1 MSFQSDQLR
10 VTGRRKKAVE
20 SRTPRPRSCLGD
32 SWPLASFSSADSR
45 SSKTRY
51 ALVTAARNE
60 SAHLERLIRS
70 VASQTI
76 LPVLWIIVSDAS
88 ADSTDE
94 IVTKCAV
101 RFPWIKLLRMNEPGE
116 RDFGRKALCFNAGWQ
131 HVREIPFDVIANVDA
146 DVSFAP
152 DYIAV
157 LLSKFEASSDLGIAG
172 TPHSDGSYVS
182 FGHRWADLNYVSGQF
197 QMFRRTCLED
207 VGGYLPV
214 REGGIDTIAVM
225 MAKAKGWKTQTFV
238 DQTFSHH
245 RKMGTWAG
253 SSRYLCFREGYRDY
267 LLGNHPLWQFV
278 RSLFLMSQTP
288 IILGGLLYWFG
299 YLLAFVSRRKKAM
312 PWNCVRLRRHEQMQR
327 LPAIGRGIFSQ
338 VFRCVPQIH
347 LSRYRKTG
355 V

>member
-10 VTGRRKKAVE
+10 LTGRRKKAVE

-32 SWPLASFSSADSR
+32 SWPLASFSSAGSR
-45 SSKTRY
+45 STKTRY
-51 ALVTAARNE
+51 VLVTAARNE
-60 SAHLERLIRS
+60 SEHLERLIRS
-70 VASQTI
+70 VVSQTI

-88 ADSTDE
+88 TDSTDE
-94 IVTKCAV
+94 IVTRYAV
-101 RFPWIKLLRMNEPGE
+101 RFSWIKLLRVTEPGE
-116 RDFGRKALCFNAGWQ
+116 RHFGRKALCFNAGWRLL
-131 HVREIPFDVIANVDA
+131 REIDFDVIANVDA

-152 DYIAV
+152 DYIAF
-157 LLSKFEASSDLGIAG
+157 LLSKFEASSHLGVAG
-172 TPHSDGSYVS
+172 TTHCYGSCVS

-214 REGGIDTIAVM
+214 REGGIDTIAVT

-253 SSRYLCFREGYRDY
+253 SSRHLCFREGYRDY
-267 LLGNHPLWQFV
+267 LLGNHPLWQFA
-278 RSLFLMSQTP
+278 RSLFLMSQSP
-288 IILGGLLYWFG
+288 LVLGGLLYWSG
-299 YLLAFVSRRKKAM
+299 YLIAFVSRRKKAM
-312 PWNCVRLRRHEQMQR
+312 PWNCVQLRRHEQMQR
-327 LPAIGRGIFSQ
+327 LTTIGKGVFSRA
-338 VFRCVPQIH
+338 FRCVPQIH
-347 LSRYRKTG
+347 FSHYRKTG